1 MKDPNNTRNTAP
13 RRGSPLWIYFVV
25 VILLG
30 VAAGAAAFSGLTGD
44 DLDALAGTPVFWIL
58 GCFIIFG
65 ELRPIITPGSTE
77 NNGATTSTTFS
88 FAALL
93 YAGLPIAAAL
103 QAAAV
108 ITCGIFRGRTPH
120 RIAFNVSQYTLSLAA
135 AQLVLALFGDLAT
148 PTDLWVPGGADLPA
162 IALAGAVYFICN
174 DTLVGSAVALH
185 ERVSLVKALRW
196 DLGYQVLV
204 HLALLGLAPL
214 MVIAMD
220 RSAAFVPLIV
230 LPFIAVYMNASV
242 SVRREHQALHDGL
255 TGLPNRKL
263 LIVRTEEALAEA
275 RGAEKRSAD
284 RTAAEKAAAAKRDSA
299 EQRDSKEKRDGA
311 ERADAEARAAGMLGP
326 RAAALG
332 PRRRKAADPP
342 RHRAGLFL
350 LDLDRFK
357 EVNDTL
363 GHPTGDRLL
372 QLVAHRLT
380 HSVRP
385 GDLVARLGGDEFAV
399 LLPSVRDEAA
409 AREVAARLRAA
420 LSEPVRLDGMSF
432 DLEGSVGI
440 ALFPDHAPDFELLLQ
455 RADVAMYNAKE
466 ARSGV
471 EIYSPRK
478 DRNSPARLSMLGDLR
493 RAIDRSEL
501 ELFYQPKVSLR
512 DGQLVGMEALLRWRH
527 PDKGILEPVAFLS
540 VAEQTYLMRSITH
553 HVVGAALA
561 QAAAWW
567 REDLTVQVAVNAS
580 GRDLFDTGLT
590 ETIEEGL
597 LARGLPAAALQLE
610 ITERI
615 LMNEPAYA
623 SDTVGALA
631 ELGIPLSLDDFGT
644 GYSSLVR
651 LNRLP
656 VEEIKIDSSFVGRL
670 TESTEDAVIVRSIVD
685 LARTLGLRSVAEG
698 VEDPA
703 TARML
708 REMGCDA
715 AQGWHF
721 GRPMDADT
729 ATDWLRRHMQ
739 RAPEPAA

>member
-13 RRGSPLWIYFVV
+13 RRGSPLWIYIVV
-25 VILLG
+25 VIVLG
-30 VAAGAAAFSGLTGD
+30 IVAGGSAFAGLTGP
-44 DLDALAGTPVFWIL
+44 DLDALLGNPVFWIL
-58 GCFIIFG
+58 GCFIVFG
-65 ELRPIITPGSTE
+65 EMRPIITPGSTE
-77 NNGATTSTTFS
+77 NNGATTSTTFA

-93 YAGLPIAAAL
+93 YAGLPVAAAL
-103 QAAAV
+103 QAVAV
-108 ITCGIFRGRTPH
+108 VTCGIFRGRTTH
-120 RIAFNVSQYTLSLAA
+120 RIAFNVAQYTLSLGA
-135 AQLVLALFGDLAT
+135 AQLALALTGDLAT
-148 PTDLWVPGGADLPA
+148 PSALWVPDGSDLPA
-162 IALAGAVYFICN
+162 IALAGTVYFICN
-174 DTLVGSAVALH
+174 DTLVGAAVALH
-185 ERVSLVKALRW
+185 ERVSLLKAMRF
-196 DLGYQVLV
+196 DFGYQVLV

-214 MVIAMD
+214 MVVAMD

-230 LPFIAVYMNASV
+230 LPFIAVYLNASV
-242 SVRREHQALHDGL
+242 SVRREHQALHDAL

-275 RGAEKRSAD
+275 RGE
-284 RTAAEKAAAAKRDSA
+284 
-299 EQRDSKEKRDGA
+299 
-311 ERADAEARAAGMLGP
+311 DAHRHLRG
-326 RAAALG
+326 
-332 PRRRKAADPP
+332 RRRKTAEPP
-342 RHRAGLFL
+342 RRAGLFL

-399 LLPSVRDEAA
+399 LLPTVRDEDA

-420 LSEPVRLDGMSF
+420 LSEPVRLDGLSF
-432 DLEGSVGI
+432 DLEASVGI

-466 ARSGV
+466 SRTGV
-471 EIYSPRK
+471 EVYSPQK
-478 DRNSPARLSMLGDLR
+478 DRNSPARLTMLGDLR
-493 RAIDRSEL
+493 RAVDRSEL

-527 PDKGILEPVAFLS
+527 PEQGLLEPEAFLS

-553 HVVGAALA
+553 HVVEAALA
-561 QAAAWW
+561 QTAAWW
-567 REDLTVQVAVNAS
+567 RENLAVQVAVNAS
-580 GRDLFDTGLT
+580 GRDLLDTGLT

-597 LARGLPAAALQLE
+597 LARGLPTAALQLE

-623 SDTVGALA
+623 SDTVAALA

-651 LNRLP
+651 LKRLP
-656 VEEIKIDSSFVGRL
+656 VEEIKIDASFVRRL
-670 TESTEDAVIVRSIVD
+670 TESSDDAVIVRSIVD
-685 LARTLGLRSVAEG
+685 LVRTLGLRSVAEG
-698 VEDPA
+698 VEDPQ
-703 TARML
+703 TASAL

-721 GRPMDADT
+721 GRPMDAET
-729 ATDWLRRHMQ
+729 ATEWLRRHMD

>member
-25 VILLG
+25 VVLLG
-30 VAAGAAAFSGLTGD
+30 CAAGGAAFSGLSAA
-44 DLDALAGTPVFWIL
+44 DLDALLGTPVFWIL

-65 ELRPIITPGSTE
+65 EMRPIITPGSTE

-103 QAAAV
+103 QAVAV

-120 RIAFNVSQYTLSLAA
+120 RIAFNAAQYTLSLAA
-135 AQLVLALFGDLAT
+135 AQLVLALSGNLAT
-148 PTDLWVPGGADLPA
+148 PSSLWVPQGSDLPA
-162 IALAGAVYFICN
+162 IALAGAVYFVCN

-185 ERVSLVKALRW
+185 ERVSLVKALRF
-196 DLGYQVLV
+196 DLGYQILV

-214 MVIAMD
+214 MVVAMD
-220 RSAAFVPLIV
+220 RSALFVPLIV

-275 RGAEKRSAD
+275 RGARS
-284 RTAAEKAAAAKRDSA
+284 R
-299 EQRDSKEKRDGA
+299 GA
-311 ERADAEARAAGMLGP
+311 ERHGARGRGAERHRPGRLGS
-326 RAAALG
+326 
-332 PRRRKAADPP
+332 RRRRPADPP
-342 RHRAGLFL
+342 DHRAGLFL

-399 LLPSVRDEAA
+399 LLPTVRDEAA

-432 DLEGSVGI
+432 DLEASVGI

-466 ARSGV
+466 ARTGV
-471 EIYSPRK
+471 ETYSPGK

-527 PDKGILEPVAFLS
+527 PDQGVLEPEAFLS
-540 VAEQTYLMRSITH
+540 IAEQTYLMRSITH
-553 HVVGAALA
+553 HVVTAALA
-561 QAAAWW
+561 QTAAWW
-567 REDLTVQVAVNAS
+567 REDLAVQVAVNVS
-580 GRDLFDTGLT
+580 GRDLLDTGLA

-623 SDTVGALA
+623 SETVAALA
-631 ELGIPLSLDDFGT
+631 ALGIPLSLDDFGT

-651 LNRLP
+651 LKRLP
-656 VEEIKIDSSFVGRL
+656 VEEIKIDASFVHRL
-670 TESTEDAVIVRSIVD
+670 ADSTDDAVIVRSIVD
-685 LARTLGLRSVAEG
+685 LVRTLGLRSVAEG

-703 TARML
+703 TAQTL
-708 REMGCDA
+708 RDMGCDA

-721 GRPMDADT
+721 GRPMDAET
-729 ATDWLRRHMQ
+729 ATAWLRRNS
-739 RAPEPAA
+739 RKAPEPAA

>member
-13 RRGSPLWIYFVV
+13 RRGSPLWIYIVV
-25 VILLG
+25 VIVLG
-30 VAAGAAAFSGLTGD
+30 IVAGGSAFAGLTGP
-44 DLDALAGTPVFWIL
+44 DLDALLGNPVFWIL
-58 GCFIIFG
+58 GCFIVFG
-65 ELRPIITPGSTE
+65 EMRPIITPGSTE

-93 YAGLPIAAAL
+93 YAGLPVAAAL
-103 QAAAV
+103 QAVAV
-108 ITCGIFRGRTPH
+108 VTCGIFRGRTPH
-120 RIAFNVSQYTLSLAA
+120 RIAFNVAQYTLSLGA
-135 AQLVLALFGDLAT
+135 AQLALALTGDLAT
-148 PTDLWVPGGADLPA
+148 PSALWVPDGSDLPA
-162 IALAGAVYFICN
+162 IALAGTVYFICN
-174 DTLVGSAVALH
+174 DTLVSAAVALH
-185 ERVSLVKALRW
+185 ERVPLLKAMRF
-196 DLGYQVLV
+196 DFGYQVLV

-214 MVIAMD
+214 MVVAMD

-230 LPFIAVYMNASV
+230 LPFIAVYLNASV
-242 SVRREHQALHDGL
+242 SVRREHQALHDAL

-275 RGAEKRSAD
+275 RGE
-284 RTAAEKAAAAKRDSA
+284 
-299 EQRDSKEKRDGA
+299 
-311 ERADAEARAAGMLGP
+311 DAHRHLRG
-326 RAAALG
+326 
-332 PRRRKAADPP
+332 RRRKTAEPP
-342 RHRAGLFL
+342 RRAGLFL

-399 LLPSVRDEAA
+399 LLPTVRDEDA

-420 LSEPVRLDGMSF
+420 LSEPVRLEGLSF
-432 DLEGSVGI
+432 DLEASVGI

-466 ARSGV
+466 SRTGV
-471 EIYSPRK
+471 EVYSPQK
-478 DRNSPARLSMLGDLR
+478 DRNSPARLTMLGDLR
-493 RAIDRSEL
+493 RAVDRSEL

-527 PDKGILEPVAFLS
+527 PEQGLLEPEAFLS

-553 HVVGAALA
+553 HVVEAALA

-567 REDLTVQVAVNAS
+567 RENLAVQVAVNAS
-580 GRDLFDTGLT
+580 GRDLLDTGLT
-590 ETIEEGL
+590 EIIEEGL
-597 LARGLPAAALQLE
+597 LARGLPTAALQLE

-623 SDTVGALA
+623 SDTVAALA

-651 LNRLP
+651 LKRLP
-656 VEEIKIDSSFVGRL
+656 VEEIKIDASFVRRL
-670 TESTEDAVIVRSIVD
+670 TESSDDAVIVRSIVD
-685 LARTLGLRSVAEG
+685 LVRTLGLRSVAEG
-698 VEDPA
+698 VEDPQ
-703 TARML
+703 TAAAL

-721 GRPMDADT
+721 GRPMDAET
-729 ATDWLRRHMQ
+729 ATEWLRRHMD

>member
-1 MKDPNNTRNTAP
+1 MKDPNNTRNTLP
-13 RRGSPLWIYFVV
+13 RRGSPLWIYLTVV
-25 VILLG
+25 TLAGLAVG
-30 VAAGAAAFSGLTGD
+30 AGALASLTIEQTH
-44 DLDALAGTPVFWIL
+44 ALLRGPVFWIL
-58 GCFIIFG
+58 AVLVVFG
-65 ELRPIITPGSTE
+65 ELRPIVTPGSTE
-77 NNGATTSTTFS
+77 TSGATTSTTFS

-93 YAGLPIAAAL
+93 YAGLPIAAL
-103 QAAAV
+103 LRAAAALA
-108 ITCGIFRGRTPH
+108 CGLLMGRSPH
-120 RIAFNVSQYTLSLAA
+120 RIVFNVAQYTLSLGAA
-135 AQLVLALFGDLAT
+135 HLVLLAFGVHAS
-148 PTDLWVPGGADLPA
+148 PTALWVPAGADLPA
-162 IALAGAVYFICN
+162 MALAGGAYFLCN
-174 DTLVGSAVALH
+174 DVLVAAAVALH
-185 ERVSLVKALRW
+185 ERVSLLRSMRW
-196 DLGYQVLV
+196 DLGYQALV
-204 HLALLGLAPL
+204 HLALLGLAPI
-214 MVIAMD
+214 MVVAMD
-220 RSAAFVPLIV
+220 RSAVLLPLIV
-230 LPFIAVYMNASV
+230 LPFIAVYLNASV

-263 LIVRTEEALAEA
+263 LIVRTEEALAQV
-275 RGAEKRSAD
+275 RGAARRPVA
-284 RTAAEKAAAAKRDSA
+284 RTGGE
-299 EQRDSKEKRDGA
+299 EQ
-311 ERADAEARAAGMLGP
+311 AR
-326 RAAALG
+326 
-332 PRRRKAADPP
+332 
-342 RHRAGLFL
+342 RAGLFL

-363 GHPTGDRLL
+363 GHATGDRLL

-399 LLPSVRDEAA
+399 LLPTVRDEQA
-409 AREVAARLRAA
+409 AREVARRLRAA

-455 RADVAMYNAKE
+455 RADVAMYSAKQT
-466 ARSGV
+466 RSGV
-471 EIYSPRK
+471 QVYSPGE
-478 DRNSPARLSMLGDLR
+478 DRNSPARLAMLGDLR
-493 RAIDRSEL
+493 RAVDRGEL
-501 ELFYQPKVSLR
+501 ELFYQPKVALR

-527 PDKGILEPVAFLS
+527 PAQGLLMPAAFLE
-540 VAEQTYLMRSITH
+540 VAEQTYLMRAITRQ
-553 HVVGAALA
+553 VVGAALA

-567 REDLTVQVAVNAS
+567 QEDLAVQVAVNAS
-580 GRDLFDTGLT
+580 GRDLLDAGLA

-597 LARGLPAAALQLE
+597 GAHGLPAAALQLE

-623 SDTVGALA
+623 AETVGALA
-631 ELGIPLSLDDFGT
+631 DLGIPLSLDDFGT

-656 VEEIKIDSSFVGRL
+656 VEEIKIDASFVGRL
-670 TESTEDAVIVRSIVD
+670 TRSPDDAMIVRTVVD
-685 LARTLGLRSVAEG
+685 LVRTLGLRSVAEG

-721 GRPMDADT
+721 GRPMDAAT
-729 ATDWLRRHMQ
+729 ATDWLRRRME

>member
-30 VAAGAAAFSGLTGD
+30 VAACGTAFSGLSGA
-44 DLDALAGTPVFWIL
+44 DLDALARNPVFWIL
-58 GCFIIFG
+58 ACFIIFG

-77 NNGATTSTTFS
+77 NNGATTSTTFA

-93 YAGLPIAAAL
+93 YAGLPVAAAL
-103 QAAAV
+103 QVVAV
-108 ITCGIFRGRTPH
+108 VTCGIFRGRSAH
-120 RIAFNVSQYTLSLAA
+120 RIAFNAAQYTLSLAA
-135 AQLVLALFGDLAT
+135 AQLVLAVSGDMAT
-148 PTDLWVPGGADLPA
+148 PTALWVPAGEDLPV
-162 IALAGAVYFICN
+162 IALAGAVYFGCN
-174 DTLVGSAVALH
+174 DTLVGAAIALH
-185 ERVSLVKALRW
+185 ERVSLLKALRW
-196 DLGYQVLV
+196 DLGYQILV
-204 HLALLGLAPL
+204 HMALLGLAPL
-214 MVIAMD
+214 MVVAMD
-220 RSAAFVPLIV
+220 RSAVFVPLIV
-230 LPFIAVYMNASV
+230 LPFIAVYLNASV

-275 RGAEKRSAD
+275 RGAERRGKGGAGRFGRRPAVIKPS
-284 RTAAEKAAAAKRDSA
+284 RLLKVAE
-299 EQRDSKEKRDGA
+299 
-311 ERADAEARAAGMLGP
+311 
-326 RAAALG
+326 
-332 PRRRKAADPP
+332 PP
-342 RHRAGLFL
+342 HHRAGLFL

-363 GHPTGDRLL
+363 GHHTGDRLL

-399 LLPSVRDEAA
+399 LLPTVRDEAA

-420 LSEPVRLDGMSF
+420 LGEPVRLDGMSF
-432 DLEGSVGI
+432 DLEASVGI

-466 ARSGV
+466 ARTGV
-471 EIYSPRK
+471 EVYSPGK
-478 DRNSPARLSMLGDLR
+478 DRNSPDRLSMLGDLR
-493 RAIDRSEL
+493 RAVDRSEL
-501 ELFYQPKVSLR
+501 ELFYQPKISLR

-527 PDKGILEPVAFLS
+527 PDRGLLEPETFLPI
-540 VAEQTYLMRSITH
+540 AEQTYLMRSITR
-553 HVVGAALA
+553 HVVEAALA
-561 QAAAWW
+561 QTAAWW
-567 REDLTVQVAVNAS
+567 REDLAVQVAVNAS
-580 GRDLFDTGLT
+580 GRDLLDTGLT

-615 LMNEPAYA
+615 LMNEQAYA
-623 SDTVGALA
+623 SDTVTALA

-651 LNRLP
+651 LKRLP

-670 TESTEDAVIVRSIVD
+670 TESSDDAVIVRSIVD
-685 LARTLGLRSVAEG
+685 LVRTLGLRSVAEG
-698 VEDPA
+698 VEDPQ

-721 GRPMDADT
+721 GRPMDAAT
-729 ATDWLRRHMQ
+729 ATDWLRRRME

>member
-25 VILLG
+25 VIVLG
-30 VAAGAAAFSGLTGD
+30 VAACTTAFSGLSGD
-44 DLDALAGTPVFWIL
+44 DLDALAGAPVFWIL

-103 QAAAV
+103 QVIAV
-108 ITCGIFRGRTPH
+108 VTCGIFRGRSPH
-120 RIAFNVSQYTLSLAA
+120 RIAFNAAQYTLSLAA
-135 AQLVLALFGDLAT
+135 AQLVLALFGNLAT
-148 PTDLWVPGGADLPA
+148 PTDLWVPDGGDLPA
-162 IALAGAVYFICN
+162 IALAGAVYFLCN

-185 ERVSLVKALRW
+185 ERVSLVKALRL

-214 MVIAMD
+214 MVVAMD
-220 RSAAFVPLIV
+220 RSAVFVPLIV
-230 LPFIAVYMNASV
+230 LPFIAVYLNASV

-275 RGAEKRSAD
+275 RGAGKRAQ
-284 RTAAEKAAAAKRDSA
+284 RT
-299 EQRDSKEKRDGA
+299 GA
-311 ERADAEARAAGMLGP
+311 IGKHCPLKTE
-326 RAAALG
+326 
-332 PRRRKAADPP
+332 PP
-342 RHRAGLFL
+342 GHRAGLFL

-432 DLEGSVGI
+432 DLEASVGI

-471 EIYSPRK
+471 EIYSSTK

-501 ELFYQPKVSLR
+501 ELFYQPKISLR

-527 PDKGILEPVAFLS
+527 PDKGILGPDAFLPI
-540 VAEQTYLMRSITH
+540 AEQTYLMRSITH
-553 HVVGAALA
+553 HVVQAALT

-580 GRDLFDTGLT
+580 GRDLLDTGLT

-623 SDTVGALA
+623 SETVKALA

-651 LNRLP
+651 LKRLP

-670 TESTEDAVIVRSIVD
+670 GESTDDAVIVRSIVD
-685 LARTLGLRSVAEG
+685 LVRTLGLRSVAEG

-703 TARML
+703 TAQTL

-721 GRPMDADT
+721 GRPMDAET
-729 ATDWLRRHMQ
+729 ATTWLRESF
-739 RAPEPAA
+739 AVPLAVEP

>member
-1 MKDPNNTRNTAP
+1 
-13 RRGSPLWIYFVV
+13 
-25 VILLG
+25 
-30 VAAGAAAFSGLTGD
+30 
-44 DLDALAGTPVFWIL
+44 
-58 GCFIIFG
+58 
-65 ELRPIITPGSTE
+65 
-77 NNGATTSTTFS
+77 
-88 FAALL
+88 
-93 YAGLPIAAAL
+93 LP
-103 QAAAV
+103 
-108 ITCGIFRGRTPH
+108 T
-120 RIAFNVSQYTLSLAA
+120 
-135 AQLVLALFGDLAT
+135 
-148 PTDLWVPGGADLPA
+148 
-162 IALAGAVYFICN
+162 
-174 DTLVGSAVALH
+174 
-185 ERVSLVKALRW
+185 
-196 DLGYQVLV
+196 
-204 HLALLGLAPL
+204 
-214 MVIAMD
+214 
-220 RSAAFVPLIV
+220 
-230 LPFIAVYMNASV
+230 
-242 SVRREHQALHDGL
+242 
-255 TGLPNRKL
+255 
-263 LIVRTEEALAEA
+263 
-275 RGAEKRSAD
+275 
-284 RTAAEKAAAAKRDSA
+284 
-299 EQRDSKEKRDGA
+299 
-311 ERADAEARAAGMLGP
+311 
-326 RAAALG
+326 
-332 PRRRKAADPP
+332 
-342 RHRAGLFL
+342 
-350 LDLDRFK
+350 
-357 EVNDTL
+357 
-363 GHPTGDRLL
+363 
-372 QLVAHRLT
+372 
-380 HSVRP
+380 
-385 GDLVARLGGDEFAV
+385 
-399 LLPSVRDEAA
+399 VRDEAA

-527 PDKGILEPVAFLS
+527 PDKGILEPHAFLS

-553 HVVGAALA
+553 HVVTAALA

-670 TESTEDAVIVRSIVD
+670 AESTEDAVIVRSIID
-685 LARTLGLRSVAEG
+685 LVRTLGLRSVAEG

-703 TARML
+703 TARIL
-708 REMGCDA
+708 RDMGCDA

-721 GRPMDADT
+721 GRPMDAET
-729 ATDWLRRHMQ
+729 ATDWLRRRVQ

>member
-30 VAAGAAAFSGLTGD
+30 VAACATAFSGLSGA
-44 DLDALAGTPVFWIL
+44 DLDALAGAPVFWIL
-58 GCFIIFG
+58 GCFIIYG
-65 ELRPIITPGSTE
+65 ELRPIITPGSRE

-103 QAAAV
+103 QVIAV
-108 ITCGIFRGRTPH
+108 ITCGVLRGRGPQ
-120 RIAFNVSQYTLSLAA
+120 RIAFNAAQYTLSLGA
-135 AQLVLALFGDLAT
+135 AQLVLAVFGVLAT
-148 PTDLWVPGGADLPA
+148 PTNPWVPDGGDLPA
-162 IALAGAVYFICN
+162 IALAGAVYFACN
-174 DTLVGSAVALH
+174 HTLVGSAVALH
-185 ERVSLVKALRW
+185 ERISLTKALRV

-214 MVIAMD
+214 MVVAMD
-220 RSAAFVPLIV
+220 RSALFVPLIV
-230 LPFIAVYMNASV
+230 LPFIAVYLNASV

-263 LIVRTEEALAEA
+263 LIVRTEEALTEVRGAEA
-275 RGAEKRSAD
+275 RGAGR
-284 RTAAEKAAAAKRDSA
+284 RGPFAAVGR
-299 EQRDSKEKRDGA
+299 
-311 ERADAEARAAGMLGP
+311 
-326 RAAALG
+326 
-332 PRRRKAADPP
+332 PRRRSEPP
-342 RHRAGLFL
+342 HDRAGLFL

-432 DLEGSVGI
+432 ELEGSVGI

-466 ARSGV
+466 ARTGV
-471 EIYSPRK
+471 EIYSPAK

-527 PDKGILEPVAFLS
+527 PDKGVLEPEAFLS

-553 HVVGAALA
+553 HVVEAALT

-580 GRDLFDTGLT
+580 GRDLLDTGLT

-623 SDTVGALA
+623 SDTVSALA
-631 ELGIPLSLDDFGT
+631 DLGIPLSLDDFGT

-651 LNRLP
+651 LKRLP
-656 VEEIKIDSSFVGRL
+656 VEEIKIDASFVGRL
-670 TESTEDAVIVRSIVD
+670 ADSTEDAVIVRSIVD
-685 LARTLGLRSVAEG
+685 LVRTLGLRSVAEG

-703 TARML
+703 TAQTL

>member
-30 VAAGAAAFSGLTGD
+30 VAAGVAAFSGLTRA

-58 GCFIIFG
+58 ACFIIFG

-108 ITCGIFRGRTPH
+108 ITCGIFRGRSPH
-120 RIAFNVSQYTLSLAA
+120 RIAFNVAQYTLSLAA
-135 AQLVLALFGDLAT
+135 AQLVLALSGDLAT
-148 PTDLWVPGGADLPA
+148 PSRLWVPHGSDLPA
-162 IALAGAVYFICN
+162 IALAGAVYFACN
-174 DTLVGSAVALH
+174 DTLVGAAVALH
-185 ERVSLVKALRW
+185 ARVSLVKALRW
-196 DLGYQVLV
+196 DLAYQVLV

-220 RSAAFVPLIV
+220 RSAVFVPLIV
-230 LPFIAVYMNASV
+230 LPFIAVYLNASV

-275 RGAEKRSAD
+275 RGAD
-284 RTAAEKAAAAKRDSA
+284 RRLP
-299 EQRDSKEKRDGA
+299 
-311 ERADAEARAAGMLGP
+311 RAAGLG
-326 RAAALG
+326 A
-332 PRRRKAADPP
+332 RRRKAADPP
-342 RHRAGLFL
+342 DQRAGLFL

-399 LLPSVRDEAA
+399 LLPTVRDEAA

-432 DLEGSVGI
+432 DLEASVGI

-466 ARSGV
+466 ARTGV
-471 EIYSPRK
+471 ETYSPGK

-493 RAIDRSEL
+493 RALDRSEL
-501 ELFYQPKVSLR
+501 ELFYQPKISLR
-512 DGQLVGMEALLRWRH
+512 DGHLVGMEALLRWRH
-527 PDKGILEPVAFLS
+527 PDQGLLEPEAFLS

-553 HVVGAALA
+553 YVVQAALA
-561 QAAAWW
+561 QTAAWW
-567 REDLTVQVAVNAS
+567 RADMPVQVAVNAS
-580 GRDLFDTGLT
+580 GRDLLDTGLT
-590 ETIEEGL
+590 EVIEEGL

-623 SDTVGALA
+623 SDTVSALA

-651 LNRLP
+651 LKRLP
-656 VEEIKIDSSFVGRL
+656 VEEIKIDSSFVRRL
-670 TESTEDAVIVRSIVD
+670 ADSPDDAVIVRSIVD
-685 LARTLGLRSVAEG
+685 LVRTLGLRSVAEG

-703 TARML
+703 TAERL

-721 GRPMDADT
+721 CRPMDAAT
-729 ATDWLRRHMQ
+729 ATDWLYSFAVPSVK
-739 RAPEPAA
+739 APGGA

>member
-25 VILLG
+25 VVLLG
-30 VAAGAAAFSGLTGD
+30 VAVCATAFSGVTGP
-44 DLDALAGTPVFWIL
+44 DLDALVRSPVFWIL

-77 NNGATTSTTFS
+77 NNGATMSTTFS

-93 YAGLPIAAAL
+93 YAGLPIAAGL
-103 QAAAV
+103 QAVAV
-108 ITCGIFRGRTPH
+108 VTCGVFRGRSPH
-120 RIAFNVSQYTLSLAA
+120 RIAFNAAQYTLSLGA

-148 PTDLWVPGGADLPA
+148 PTDRWVPDGADLPA
-162 IALAGAVYFICN
+162 VALAGTVYFLCN

-220 RSAAFVPLIV
+220 RSAVFVPLIV
-230 LPFIAVYMNASV
+230 LPFIAVYLNASV

-263 LIVRTEEALAEA
+263 LITRTEEALAEA
-275 RGAEKRSAD
+275 RTAEKR
-284 RTAAEKAAAAKRDSA
+284 EV
-299 EQRDSKEKRDGA
+299 EKREA
-311 ERADAEARAAGMLGP
+311 ERRGAGRPGRRWRPWAGERGAGTRGPRGP
-326 RAAALG
+326 RAGLAA
-332 PRRRKAADPP
+332 RRRRAADPP
-342 RHRAGLFL
+342 THRAGLFL

-432 DLEGSVGI
+432 DLEASVGI

-455 RADVAMYNAKE
+455 RADVAMYHAKE
-466 ARSGV
+466 TRSGV
-471 EIYSPRK
+471 EIYTSGK

-493 RAIDRSEL
+493 RALDRSEL

-527 PDKGILEPVAFLS
+527 PVDGVLEPAAFLS

-553 HVVGAALA
+553 HVVDAALT

-580 GRDLFDTGLT
+580 GRDLLDTGLT

-670 TESTEDAVIVRSIVD
+670 ADSPEDAVIVRSIVD
-685 LARTLGLRSVAEG
+685 LVRTLGLRSVAEG
-698 VEDPA
+698 VEDPV
-703 TARML
+703 TARLL

-721 GRPMDADT
+721 GRPMDAET

>member
-13 RRGSPLWIYFVV
+13 RRGSPLWIYIVV
-25 VILLG
+25 VIVLG
-30 VAAGAAAFSGLTGD
+30 AVAGGSACAGLTRP
-44 DLDALAGTPVFWIL
+44 DLDALLGNPVFWIL
-58 GCFIIFG
+58 GCFIVFG
-65 ELRPIITPGSTE
+65 EMRPIITPGSTE
-77 NNGATTSTTFS
+77 NNGATTSTTFA

-93 YAGLPIAAAL
+93 YAGLPVAAAL
-103 QAAAV
+103 QAVAV
-108 ITCGIFRGRTPH
+108 VTCGIFRGRAPH
-120 RIAFNVSQYTLSLAA
+120 RIAFNVAQYTLSLGA
-135 AQLVLALFGDLAT
+135 AQLALALTGDLAT
-148 PTDLWVPGGADLPA
+148 PSALWVPDGSDLPA
-162 IALAGAVYFICN
+162 IALAGTVYFICN
-174 DTLVGSAVALH
+174 DTLVSAAVALH
-185 ERVSLVKALRW
+185 ERVSVLKAMRW
-196 DLGYQVLV
+196 DFGYQVLV

-214 MVIAMD
+214 MVVAMD

-230 LPFIAVYMNASV
+230 LPFIAVYLNASV
-242 SVRREHQALHDGL
+242 SVRREHQALHDAL

-275 RGAEKRSAD
+275 RGVDAHRHLRGRRR
-284 RTAAEKAAAAKRDSA
+284 RTAE
-299 EQRDSKEKRDGA
+299 
-311 ERADAEARAAGMLGP
+311 
-326 RAAALG
+326 
-332 PRRRKAADPP
+332 PP
-342 RHRAGLFL
+342 RRAGLFL

-399 LLPSVRDEAA
+399 LLPTVRDEAA

-420 LSEPVRLDGMSF
+420 LAEPVRLDGLSF
-432 DLEGSVGI
+432 DLEASVGI

-466 ARSGV
+466 ARTGV
-471 EIYSPRK
+471 EVYSPQK
-478 DRNSPARLSMLGDLR
+478 DRNSPARLTMLGDLR
-493 RAIDRSEL
+493 RAVDRSEL
-501 ELFYQPKVSLR
+501 ELFYQPKVALR

-527 PDKGILEPVAFLS
+527 PEQGLLEPEAFLS

-553 HVVGAALA
+553 HVVEKALA
-561 QAAAWW
+561 QTASWW
-567 REDLTVQVAVNAS
+567 RENLAVQVAVNAS
-580 GRDLFDTGLT
+580 GRDLLDTGLT
-590 ETIEEGL
+590 EIIEEGL
-597 LARGLPAAALQLE
+597 LARGLPTAALQLE

-623 SDTVGALA
+623 SDTVAALA

-651 LNRLP
+651 LKRLP
-656 VEEIKIDSSFVGRL
+656 VEEIKIDASFVRRL
-670 TESTEDAVIVRSIVD
+670 TESSDDAVIVRSIVD
-685 LARTLGLRSVAEG
+685 LVRTLGLRSVAEG
-698 VEDPA
+698 VEDPQ
-703 TARML
+703 TAEVL

-721 GRPMDADT
+721 GRPMDAET
-729 ATDWLRRHMQ
+729 ATEWLRRHMD

>member
-30 VAAGAAAFSGLTGD
+30 VAVCAAAFAGLTGA
-44 DLDALAGTPVFWIL
+44 DLDALAGNPVFWIL
-58 GCFIIFG
+58 GCFIVFG

-77 NNGATTSTTFS
+77 TNGATTSTTFA

-93 YAGLPIAAAL
+93 YAGLPVAAAL
-103 QAAAV
+103 QAIAV
-108 ITCGIFRGRTPH
+108 VTCGVFRGRTPH
-120 RIAFNVSQYTLSLAA
+120 RIAFNAAQYTLSLGA
-135 AQLVLALFGDLAT
+135 AQLVLALAGDLAT
-148 PTDLWVPGGADLPA
+148 PSSTWVPDGADLPA
-162 IALAGAVYFICN
+162 IALAGTVYFLCN

-185 ERVSLVKALRW
+185 ERVSLIKALRW
-196 DLGYQVLV
+196 DLAYQILV

-220 RSAAFVPLIV
+220 RSALFVPLIL
-230 LPFIAVYMNASV
+230 LPFIAVYLNASV
-242 SVRREHQALHDGL
+242 AVRREHQALHDGL

-275 RGAEKRSAD
+275 RGAEKRSAAG
-284 RTAAEKAAAAKRDSA
+284 RAAKR
-299 EQRDSKEKRDGA
+299 
-311 ERADAEARAAGMLGP
+311 GP
-326 RAAALG
+326 VALR
-332 PRRRKAADPP
+332 PSRRRAVPEERDQ
-342 RHRAGLFL
+342 RAGLFL

-420 LSEPVRLDGMSF
+420 LGEPVRLDGMSF
-432 DLEGSVGI
+432 DLEASVGI

-466 ARSGV
+466 GRTGV
-471 EIYSPRK
+471 EVYSPAN

-527 PDKGILEPVAFLS
+527 PDKGLLEPEAFLS
-540 VAEQTYLMRSITH
+540 IAEQTYLMRSITH
-553 HVVGAALA
+553 HVVEAALA
-561 QAAAWW
+561 QTAAWW
-567 REDLTVQVAVNAS
+567 REDLAVQVAVNAS
-580 GRDLFDTGLT
+580 GRDLLDMGLT
-590 ETIEEGL
+590 ETSEEGL

-615 LMNEPAYA
+615 LMSEPAYA
-623 SDTVGALA
+623 SDTVARLA

-651 LNRLP
+651 LKRLP

-670 TESTEDAVIVRSIVD
+670 AESGDDAVIVRSIVD
-685 LARTLGLRSVAEG
+685 LVRTLGLRSVAEG
-698 VEDPA
+698 VEDPQ
-703 TARML
+703 TARLL

-729 ATDWLRRHMQ
+729 ATDWLRRNVQ

>member
-1 MKDPNNTRNTAP
+1 MKDPNNTRNTMP
-13 RRGSPLWIYFVV
+13 RQGSPLWIYFVV
-25 VILLG
+25 VVLL
-30 VAAGAAAFSGLTGD
+30 GAAACGT
-44 DLDALAGTPVFWIL
+44 ALAGMSGAEIDALVRNPVFWIL
-58 GCFIIFG
+58 ACFIVFG

-77 NNGATTSTTFS
+77 NNGATTSTTFA

-93 YAGLPIAAAL
+93 YAGLPIAAVL
-103 QAAAV
+103 QAVAAA
-108 ITCGIFRGRTPH
+108 TCGILRGRSPH
-120 RIAFNVSQYTLSLAA
+120 RIAFNVAQYTLALGA
-135 AQLVLALFGDLAT
+135 AQLVLRLFGVHADPIA
-148 PTDLWVPGGADLPA
+148 LWVPEGTDLIA
-162 IALAGAVYFICN
+162 IAVAGTAYFVCN
-174 DTLVGSAVALH
+174 DLLVGVAVALH
-185 ERVSLVKALRW
+185 ERVSLLKAVRW

-214 MVIAMD
+214 MVVAMD

-230 LPFIAVYMNASV
+230 LPFIAVYLNASV

-275 RGAEKRSAD
+275 RGA
-284 RTAAEKAAAAKRDSA
+284 
-299 EQRDSKEKRDGA
+299 G
-311 ERADAEARAAGMLGP
+311 ARAAGTS
-326 RAAALG
+326 RAPFLAGLLPFANGLAGAA
-332 PRRRKAADPP
+332 RRNKDADGTS
-342 RHRAGLFL
+342 RRAGLFL

-385 GDLVARLGGDEFAV
+385 GDLVARLGGDEFAI
-399 LLPSVRDEAA
+399 LLPTIRDAAA
-409 AREVAARLRAA
+409 AREVAARMRAA

-432 DLEGSVGI
+432 DLEASVGI

-455 RADVAMYNAKE
+455 RADVAMYNAK
-466 ARSGV
+466 ASRNGV
-471 EIYSPRK
+471 EIYSSAN
-478 DRNSPARLSMLGDLR
+478 DRNSPARLTMLGDLR
-493 RAIDRSEL
+493 RAVDRGEL
-501 ELFYQPKVSLR
+501 ELHYQPKISLH
-512 DGQLVGMEALLRWRH
+512 DGQLVGMEALVRWRH
-527 PDKGILEPVAFLS
+527 PDKGLLGPEHFLPI
-540 VAEQTYLMRSITH
+540 AEQTYLMRSITH
-553 HVVGAALA
+553 YVVEAALT

-580 GRDLFDTGLT
+580 GRDLLDTGLT
-590 ETIEEGL
+590 EAIESGL
-597 LARGLPAAALQLE
+597 LQRGLPAAALQLE

-623 SDTVGALA
+623 SETVSALA
-631 ELGIPLSLDDFGT
+631 ALGIPLSLDDFGT

-651 LNRLP
+651 LKRMP
-656 VEEIKIDSSFVGRL
+656 VEEIKIDASFIQRIADSSD
-670 TESTEDAVIVRSIVD
+670 DAVIVRSIVD
-685 LARTLGLRSVAEG
+685 LARTLGLRTVAEG
-698 VEDPA
+698 VEEA
-703 TARML
+703 RTAVLL

-721 GRPMDADT
+721 GRPMEAAA
-729 ATDWLRRHMQ
+729 ATDWLRGGVE

>member
-1 MKDPNNTRNTAP
+1 MKDPNNTRNTMP

-25 VILLG
+25 VVLAG
-30 VAAGAAAFSGLTGD
+30 VAACAGSLAGLSGAD
-44 DLDALAGTPVFWIL
+44 VDALVGNPLFWIL
-58 GCFIIFG
+58 GCFIVFG

-93 YAGLPIAAAL
+93 YAGLPIAALL
-103 QAAAV
+103 QAVAAA
-108 ITCGIFRGRTPH
+108 TCGILRGRSPH
-120 RIAFNVSQYTLSLAA
+120 RIAFNVAQYTLSLGA
-135 AQLVLALFGDLAT
+135 AQLVLMLFGVHAT
-148 PTDLWVPGGADLPA
+148 PTSLWVPEGHDLPA
-162 IALAGAVYFICN
+162 IALAGAVYFACN
-174 DTLVGSAVALH
+174 DTLVGAAIALH
-185 ERVSLVKALRW
+185 ERVSLLKALRW

-214 MVIAMD
+214 MVVAMD

-230 LPFIAVYMNASV
+230 LPFIAVYLNASV

-275 RGAEKRSAD
+275 RAAGARSAGARSSGRRSRLAD
-284 RTAAEKAAAAKRDSA
+284 AAA
-299 EQRDSKEKRDGA
+299 
-311 ERADAEARAAGMLGP
+311 
-326 RAAALG
+326 
-332 PRRRKAADPP
+332 RRRKGAGEPV
-342 RHRAGLFL
+342 RRAGLFL

-399 LLPSVRDEAA
+399 LLPTVRDAAA

-432 DLEGSVGI
+432 DLEASVGI

-455 RADVAMYNAKE
+455 RSDVAMYNAKGS
-466 ARSGV
+466 RTGV
-471 EIYSPRK
+471 EVYSPAK
-478 DRNSPARLSMLGDLR
+478 DRNSPARLTMLGDLR
-493 RAIDRSEL
+493 RAVDRGEL
-501 ELFYQPKVSLR
+501 ELYYQPKVSLH
-512 DGQLVGMEALLRWRH
+512 DGQLVGMEALVRWRH
-527 PDKGILEPVAFLS
+527 PDKGLLEPEHFLPI
-540 VAEQTYLMRSITH
+540 AEQTYLMRSITQC
-553 HVVGAALA
+553 VVEAALA

-580 GRDLFDTGLT
+580 GRDLLDTGLV
-590 ETIEEGL
+590 EAVESGL
-597 LARGLPAAALQLE
+597 LSRGLPAASLQLE
-610 ITERI
+610 ITEKI
-615 LMNEPAYA
+615 LMNEQAYA
-623 SDTVGALA
+623 SDTVAALA
-631 ELGIPLSLDDFGT
+631 ALGIPLSLDDFGT

-651 LNRLP
+651 LKRMP
-656 VEEIKIDSSFVGRL
+656 VEEIKIDASFVSRI
-670 TESTEDAVIVRSIVD
+670 TTSTDDAVIVRSIVD
-685 LARTLGLRSVAEG
+685 LVRTLGLRSVAEG
-698 VEDPA
+698 VEDPQ
-703 TARML
+703 TAVLL

-721 GRPMDADT
+721 GRPMDAAT
-729 ATDWLRRHMQ
+729 ATDWLRRRME